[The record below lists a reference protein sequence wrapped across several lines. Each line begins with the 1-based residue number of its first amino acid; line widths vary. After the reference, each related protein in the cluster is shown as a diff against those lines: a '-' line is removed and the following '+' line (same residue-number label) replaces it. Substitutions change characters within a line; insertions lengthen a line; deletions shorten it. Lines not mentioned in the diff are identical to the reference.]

1 MNINNIY
8 NKICLKK
15 EKNEYSKLI
24 TKATNLAILLSIILL
39 LLKLLA
45 WWKTKSISMLAA
57 SIDSLIDITSSTI
70 NLLIIYY
77 SLQPA
82 DSEHAF
88 GHGKAES
95 LSALAQ
101 SIFICGTAIFLF
113 LNSLYYISHPTKIGY
128 PIIGILV
135 IIISFFLTLILVIF
149 QKKVIAKTNSQATHA
164 DMIHYESDILI
175 NSAILLALILNIF
188 NIKQADAF
196 IALII
201 SIFIFYNSFKVGYKA
216 IQSLLD
222 RSLPDKEKKI
232 IVDLITSWPKVKGAH
247 QLKTRK
253 SGPTRFIQL
262 HLVLEDNLPLL
273 ESHLIAKKIE
283 KALNKEFP
291 YSDIIIHQD
300 PYSIVS
306 DKYKGFFKN

>member
-1 MNINNIY
+1 MSNISQ
-8 NKICLKK
+8 KISFKK
-15 EKNEYSKLI
+15 SENEYNKLI
-24 TKATNLAILLSIILL
+24 TKATNLAILLSLTLL
-39 LLKLLA
+39 ILKLIA
-45 WWKTKSISMLAA
+45 WWQTKSVSMLAA
-57 SIDSLIDITSSTI
+57 CMDSLVDIMSSTI

-82 DSEHAF
+82 DLEHTF

-101 SIFICGTAIFLF
+101 SIFICITAIFLF
-113 LNSLYYISHPTKIGY
+113 LNSLKYISHPAELYY

-149 QKKVIAKTNSQATHA
+149 QKKVIKKTNSQATHA

-175 NSAILLALILNIF
+175 NSAILFALILNFF
-188 NIKQADAF
+188 NIKQADSI

-201 SIFIFYNSFKVGYKA
+201 SLFIFFNSFKVGYKA

-222 RSLPDKEKKI
+222 KSLPDNEKKI
-232 IVDLITSWPKVKGAH
+232 IIDIITSWPKVMGAH
-247 QLKTRK
+247 QLKTRQ

-273 ESHLIAKKIE
+273 ESHSISKKIE
-283 KALNKEFP
+283 NALNKKFP

-306 DKYKGFFKN
+306 KKYKGFFKK

>member
-1 MNINNIY
+1 MNNISKK
-8 NKICLKK
+8 NFFKK
-15 EKNEYSKLI
+15 EKNEYNKLI
-24 TKATNLAILLSIILL
+24 IKATNLAILLSFTLL
-39 LLKLLA
+39 ILKLLA
-45 WWKTKSISMLAA
+45 WWQTKSISMLAA
-57 SIDSLIDITSSTI
+57 CVDSLVDITSSST

-82 DSEHAF
+82 DLEHTF

-95 LSALAQ
+95 LSALTQ
-101 SIFICGTAIFLF
+101 SIFICITAIFLF
-113 LNSLYYISHPTKIGY
+113 LNSLKYISHPTKLYY
-128 PIIGILV
+128 PIIGIIV

-175 NSAILLALILNIF
+175 NSAILIALILNFF
-188 NIKQADAF
+188 NIKQADSF

-201 SIFIFYNSFKVGYKA
+201 SIFIFYNAFKVGYKA

-222 RSLPDKEKKI
+222 RSLPEHEKKI
-232 IVDLITSWPKVKGAH
+232 IIDLITSWPKVKGAH
-247 QLKTRK
+247 QLKTRQ

-273 ESHLIAKKIE
+273 ASHSIAKKIE
-283 KALNKEFP
+283 NALHKKFP

-306 DKYKGFFKN
+306 EKYKGFFKN

>member
-1 MNINNIY
+1 MNINNIC
-8 NKICLKK
+8 NKISLKIK
-15 EKNEYSKLI
+15 KSEYNKLI
-24 TKATNLAILLSIILL
+24 TKSTNLAILLSTTLL

-45 WWKTKSISMLAA
+45 WWGTKSISMLTA
-57 SIDSLIDITSSTI
+57 SVDSLIDIASSTI

-82 DSEHAF
+82 DSEHTF

-113 LNSLYYISHPTKIGY
+113 LNSIYYIYHPVKIYY
-128 PIIGILV
+128 PIIGIFV
-135 IIISFFLTLILVIF
+135 IIISFLLTLILVIF
-149 QKKVIAKTNSQATHA
+149 QKKVIKKTNSQATHA

-175 NSAILLALILNIF
+175 NTAILLALILNIF
-188 NIKQADAF
+188 NVKQADSL

-222 RSLPDKEKKI
+222 RSLPDNEKKI
-232 IVDLITSWPKVKGAH
+232 IIDLIKFWPKVKGAH
-247 QLKTRK
+247 LLKTRQ

-273 ESHLIAKKIE
+273 ESHSIAKKIE
-283 KALNKEFP
+283 NALHKKFP

-306 DKYKGFFKN
+306 KKYKGFFKK

>member
-1 MNINNIY
+1 MSNISQ
-8 NKICLKK
+8 KISFKK
-15 EKNEYSKLI
+15 SENEYNKLI
-24 TKATNLAILLSIILL
+24 TKATNLAILLSLTLL
-39 LLKLLA
+39 ILKLIA
-45 WWKTKSISMLAA
+45 WWQTKSISMLAA
-57 SIDSLIDITSSTI
+57 CMDSLVDIMSSTI

-82 DSEHAF
+82 DLEHTF

-101 SIFICGTAIFLF
+101 SIFICITAVFLF
-113 LNSLYYISHPTKIGY
+113 LNSLKYISHPAELYY

-149 QKKVIAKTNSQATHA
+149 QKKVIKKTNSQATHA

-175 NSAILLALILNIF
+175 NSAILFALILNFF
-188 NIKQADAF
+188 NIKQADSI

-201 SIFIFYNSFKVGYKA
+201 SLFIFFNSFKVGYKA

-222 RSLPDKEKKI
+222 RSLPDNEKKI
-232 IVDLITSWPKVKGAH
+232 IIDIITSWPKVMGAH
-247 QLKTRK
+247 QLKTRQ

-273 ESHLIAKKIE
+273 ESHSISKKIE
-283 KALNKEFP
+283 NALNKKFP

-306 DKYKGFFKN
+306 KKYKGFFKK